1 MAMEMPLVRIV
12 PGPTNAA
19 VRILLLEDSRADA
32 DLIARE
38 LGRSE
43 MQAILE
49 RVDSEASFTA
59 ALDSFAPDVV
69 LSDHALAQFDSQAA
83 LETLRATRPA
93 TPFIIVTG
101 AQLGAI
107 TSASIRAGADDV
119 VFKTHLGGLAASI
132 SRALAVRRPLRI
144 LSTRQIEVLKLVA
157 EGYRTRDIADRL
169 GLRVK
174 TVESHRYALMKRL
187 NIDSV
192 VGLVRFALQVGLI
205 PLDPAPSERV
215 SSA

>member
-1 MAMEMPLVRIV
+1 MEPPLVRIV
-12 PGPTNAA
+12 PGPTNTA
-19 VRILLLEDSRADA
+19 VRILLLEDSRVDA

-38 LGRSE
+38 LRRSE
-43 MQAILE
+43 MQVVLE

-59 ALDSFAPDVV
+59 ALDTFAPDVV
-69 LSDHALAQFDSQAA
+69 LSDHALAQFDSHAA
-83 LETLRATRPA
+83 LETVRAISPA

-101 AQLGAI
+101 AQLGGM

-119 VFKTHLGGLAASI
+119 VFKTHLGGLAGSI
-132 SRALAVRRPLRI
+132 SHSLATRRPLRT
-144 LSTRQIEVLKLVA
+144 LSTRQVEVLKLVA
-157 EGYRTRDIADRL
+157 EGFRTRNIADRL

-187 NIDSV
+187 HIDSV
-192 VGLVRFALQVGLI
+192 VGLVRFAIHVGLI
-205 PLDPAPSERV
+205 PLDPGASERV

>member
-1 MAMEMPLVRIV
+1 MEMPLVRIV
-12 PGPTNAA
+12 SNPRNKA
-19 VRILLLEDSRADA
+19 VRVLLLDDNRADA

-38 LGRSE
+38 LERSE
-43 MQAILE
+43 IEVILE

-59 ALDSFAPDVV
+59 AVDTFAPDVV
-69 LSDHALAQFDSQAA
+69 LSDHALAQFNSRAA
-83 LETLRATRPA
+83 LETLRAISPA
-93 TPFIIVTG
+93 TAFIIMTG
-101 AQLGAI
+101 AHPGSI

-119 VFKTHLGGLAASI
+119 VVKTHLGGLAASI
-132 SRALAVRRPLRI
+132 SHALDVRRPLGT
-144 LSTRQIEVLKLVA
+144 LSARQVEVLKLVA

-187 NIDSV
+187 RVDSV
-192 VGLVRFALQVGLI
+192 VGLVRFAIRVGLI
-205 PLDPAPSERV
+205 PLDTGSSERM

>member
-1 MAMEMPLVRIV
+1 MPLVRIL
-12 PGPTNAA
+12 PGPTNNAI
-19 VRILLLEDSRADA
+19 RILLLEDSRVDA
-32 DLIARE
+32 ELIARE

-43 MQAILE
+43 MRVVLE

-59 ALDSFAPDVV
+59 ALDTFAPDVV

-83 LETLRATRPA
+83 LETLRAICPA

-101 AQLGAI
+101 AQLGAVA
-107 TSASIRAGADDV
+107 SASIRAGADDV
-119 VFKTHLGGLAASI
+119 VFKAHLGGLAASI
-132 SRALAVRRPLRI
+132 SRALAMRGPLRT

-157 EGYRTRDIADRL
+157 EGHRTRDIADRL

-187 NIDSV
+187 HLDSV
-192 VGLVRFALQVGLI
+192 VGLVRFAIQVGLI
-205 PLDPAPSERV
+205 PLDPGSSERV

>member
-1 MAMEMPLVRIV
+1 VRIV
-12 PGPTNAA
+12 PDPTNKAI
-19 VRILLLEDSRADA
+19 RILLLEDNRVDA

-43 MQAILE
+43 IHVLLE
-49 RVDSEASFTA
+49 RVDSEASFIA
-59 ALDSFAPDVV
+59 ALDTFAPDVV
-69 LSDHALAQFDSQAA
+69 LSDHALAQFNSQSA
-83 LETLRATRPA
+83 LETLRAISPA

-101 AQLGAI
+101 SQLGSI

-132 SRALAVRRPLRI
+132 SHALAMRRPLGM
-144 LSTRQIEVLKLVA
+144 LSNRQLEVLKLVA
-157 EGYRTRDIADRL
+157 EGYRTRDIANRL

-187 NIDSV
+187 HEDSV
-192 VGLVRFALQVGLI
+192 VGLVRFAIRVGLI
-205 PLDPAPSERV
+205 PLDSGSLERI

>member
-1 MAMEMPLVRIV
+1 MPLVRIV
-12 PGPTNAA
+12 PDSTNKAI
-19 VRILLLEDSRADA
+19 RILLLEDSRADA
-32 DLIARE
+32 DLITRE
-38 LGRSE
+38 LARAE
-43 MQAILE
+43 MRALLE

-59 ALDSFAPDVV
+59 ALETFAPDVV
-69 LSDHALAQFDSQAA
+69 LCDHALARFNSQAA
-83 LETLRATRPA
+83 LETLRAISPT

-101 AQLGAI
+101 SQLGSI

-119 VFKTHLGGLAASI
+119 VFKTDLGGLAASI
-132 SRALAVRRPLRI
+132 SHALDVRRPLCT
-144 LSTRQIEVLKLVA
+144 LSTRQVEVLKLVA

-187 NIDSV
+187 HMDSV
-192 VGLVRFALQVGLI
+192 VGLVRFAIRVGLI
-205 PLDPAPSERV
+205 PLDPGSSERV

>member
-1 MAMEMPLVRIV
+1 VRIV
-12 PGPTNAA
+12 PDPTNKAI
-19 VRILLLEDSRADA
+19 RILLLEDNRVDA

-38 LGRSE
+38 LERSE
-43 MQAILE
+43 IHVLLE
-49 RVDSEASFTA
+49 RVDSEASFIA
-59 ALDSFAPDVV
+59 ALDTFAPDVV
-69 LSDHALAQFDSQAA
+69 LSDHALAQFNSQSA
-83 LETLRATRPA
+83 LETLRAISPA

-101 AQLGAI
+101 SQLGSI

-132 SRALAVRRPLRI
+132 SHALAMRRPLGM
-144 LSTRQIEVLKLVA
+144 LSNRQVEVLKLVA
-157 EGYRTRDIADRL
+157 EGYRTRDIANRL

-187 NIDSV
+187 HEDSV
-192 VGLVRFALQVGLI
+192 VGLVRFAIRVGLI
-205 PLDPAPSERV
+205 PLDSGSLERI

>member
-1 MAMEMPLVRIV
+1 MRIV
-12 PGPTNAA
+12 QDSTNKAI
-19 VRILLLEDSRADA
+19 RILLLEDSRSDA

-43 MQAILE
+43 MRVLLE
-49 RVDSEASFTA
+49 RVDSEVSFTA
-59 ALDSFAPDVV
+59 ALDTFAPDVV
-69 LSDHALAQFDSQAA
+69 LSDHALAQFNSQAA
-83 LETLRATRPA
+83 LETLRAISPA

-101 AQLGAI
+101 SQLGSI

-119 VFKTHLGGLAASI
+119 VFKMHLGGLADSI
-132 SRALAVRRPLRI
+132 SQALDVRRPLGR
-144 LSTRQIEVLKLVA
+144 LSTRQVEVLKLVA
-157 EGYRTRDIADRL
+157 EGYRTRDIANRL

-187 NIDSV
+187 HIDSV
-192 VGLVRFALQVGLI
+192 VGLVRFALRVGLI
-205 PLDPAPSERV
+205 PLDPGSLERV

>member
-1 MAMEMPLVRIV
+1 MSLVRIV
-12 PGPTNAA
+12 PDSTNKAI
-19 VRILLLEDSRADA
+19 RILLLEDSRVDA

-43 MQAILE
+43 LHVLLE
-49 RVDSEASFTA
+49 RVDSEASFIA
-59 ALDSFAPDVV
+59 ALDTFAPDVV
-69 LSDHALAQFDSQAA
+69 LSDHALAQFNSHSA
-83 LETLRATRPA
+83 LETLRAISPA

-101 AQLGAI
+101 SQLGSI

-132 SRALAVRRPLRI
+132 SHALAMRRPLGM
-144 LSTRQIEVLKLVA
+144 LSNRQVEVLKLVA
-157 EGYRTRDIADRL
+157 EGYRTRDIANRL

-187 NIDSV
+187 HEDSV
-192 VGLVRFALQVGLI
+192 VGLVRFAIRVGLI
-205 PLDPAPSERV
+205 PLEPGSLERI

>member
-1 MAMEMPLVRIV
+1 VRIV
-12 PGPTNAA
+12 PDPTNKAI
-19 VRILLLEDSRADA
+19 RILLLEDNRVDA

-43 MQAILE
+43 IHVLLE
-49 RVDSEASFTA
+49 RVDSEASFIA
-59 ALDSFAPDVV
+59 ALDTFAPDVV
-69 LSDHALAQFDSQAA
+69 LSDHALAQFNSQSA
-83 LETLRATRPA
+83 LETLRAISPA

-101 AQLGAI
+101 SQLGSI

-132 SRALAVRRPLRI
+132 SHALAMRRPLGM
-144 LSTRQIEVLKLVA
+144 LSNRQVEVLKLVA
-157 EGYRTRDIADRL
+157 EGYRTRDIANRL

-187 NIDSV
+187 HEDSV
-192 VGLVRFALQVGLI
+192 VGLVRFAIRVGLI
-205 PLDPAPSERV
+205 PLEPGSLERI

>member
-1 MAMEMPLVRIV
+1 LPLVQIV
-12 PGPTNAA
+12 PDPTNKAIR
-19 VRILLLEDSRADA
+19 VLLLEDSRVDA

-43 MQAILE
+43 INVLLE
-49 RVDSEASFTA
+49 RVDSEASFIA
-59 ALDSFAPDVV
+59 ALDTFAPDVV
-69 LSDHALAQFDSQAA
+69 LSDHALAQFNSQAA
-83 LETLRATRPA
+83 LETLRAISPA

-101 AQLGAI
+101 SQLGSI

-119 VFKTHLGGLAASI
+119 VFKTHLDGLAASI
-132 SRALAVRRPLRI
+132 SHALAMRRPLGM
-144 LSTRQIEVLKLVA
+144 LSNRQVEVLKLVA
-157 EGYRTRDIADRL
+157 EGYRTRDIANRL

-187 NIDSV
+187 HVDSV
-192 VGLVRFALQVGLI
+192 VGLVRFAIRVGLI
-205 PLDPAPSERV
+205 PLDPGSLERI

>member
-1 MAMEMPLVRIV
+1 VRIV
-12 PGPTNAA
+12 PDPTNKAI
-19 VRILLLEDSRADA
+19 RILLLEDNRVDA

-43 MQAILE
+43 IHVLLE
-49 RVDSEASFTA
+49 RVDSEASFIA
-59 ALDSFAPDVV
+59 ALDTFAPDVV
-69 LSDHALAQFDSQAA
+69 LSDHALAQFNSQSA
-83 LETLRATRPA
+83 LETLRAISPA

-101 AQLGAI
+101 SQLGSI

-132 SRALAVRRPLRI
+132 SHALAMRRPLGM
-144 LSTRQIEVLKLVA
+144 LSNRQVEVLKLVA
-157 EGYRTRDIADRL
+157 EGYRTRDIANRL

-187 NIDSV
+187 HEDSV
-192 VGLVRFALQVGLI
+192 VGLVRFAIRVGLI
-205 PLDPAPSERV
+205 PLDPGSLERI

>member
-1 MAMEMPLVRIV
+1 MPIVEIV
-12 PGPTNAA
+12 PGPTNEAI
-19 VRILLLEDSRADA
+19 RILLLEDSRADA

-38 LGRSE
+38 LARCE
-43 MQAILE
+43 MQVVFE

-59 ALDSFAPDVV
+59 AIDSFAPDVV
-69 LSDHALAQFDSQAA
+69 LSDHALAQFDSQGA
-83 LETLRATRPA
+83 LATLRATCPA

-101 AQLGAI
+101 AQLGAM

-132 SRALAVRRPLRI
+132 SHALAMRRPLLM

-157 EGYRTRDIADRL
+157 EGHRTRGIADRL

-187 NIDSV
+187 QIDSV
-192 VGLVRFALQVGLI
+192 VGLVRFAVQVGLI
-205 PLDPAPSERV
+205 PLDPGSSERV
-215 SSA
+215 DSA

>member
-1 MAMEMPLVRIV
+1 VRIV
-12 PGPTNAA
+12 PCPTNNA

-43 MQAILE
+43 LQAILE
-49 RVDSEASFTA
+49 RVDSEGSFTA
-59 ALDSFAPDVV
+59 ALESFGPDVV

-83 LETLRATRPA
+83 LETLRATCPA

-132 SRALAVRRPLRI
+132 LRALAMRRPLRT

-187 NIDSV
+187 HIDSV

-205 PLDPAPSERV
+205 PLDPASSERE

>member
-1 MAMEMPLVRIV
+1 VRIV
-12 PGPTNAA
+12 PDQTNNA
-19 VRILLLEDSRADA
+19 VRILLLEDSRVDA

-43 MQAILE
+43 MPAIVE
-49 RVDSEASFTA
+49 RVDSEASFNDA
-59 ALDSFAPDVV
+59 IDSFAPDIV

-83 LETLRATRPA
+83 LETVRATCPA

-101 AQLGAI
+101 AQLGAV

-119 VFKTHLGGLAASI
+119 VFKTHLVGLAASI
-132 SRALAVRRPLRI
+132 SRALAMRRPLRT

-187 NIDSV
+187 HLDSV
-192 VGLVRFALQVGLI
+192 VGLVRFAIQVGLI
-205 PLDPAPSERV
+205 PLDPRASERMN
-215 SSA
+215 SA

>member
-192 VGLVRFALQVGLI
+192 VGLVRFAFQVGLI
-205 PLDPAPSERV
+205 PLDPASSERV

>member
-1 MAMEMPLVRIV
+1 MEMPLVRIV
-12 PGPTNAA
+12 PCPTNNA

-43 MQAILE
+43 LQAILE
-49 RVDSEASFTA
+49 RVDSEGSFTA
-59 ALDSFAPDVV
+59 ALESFGPDVV

-83 LETLRATRPA
+83 LETLRAACPA

-132 SRALAVRRPLRI
+132 LRALAMRRPLRT

-187 NIDSV
+187 HIDSV

-205 PLDPAPSERV
+205 PLDPASSERE